1 MKSQIDLT
9 KQSIKSLEYQ
19 YYGFRELMRI
29 RGLFE
34 AAKHFY
40 EIDKSLD
47 RTYINIIDNSLT
59 MLIYLYKTTGFED
72 AFNRS
77 KINEKEILID
87 LKNVLRIYKG
97 RLHK

>member
-1 MKSQIDLT
+1 MSISVKSQIDLI

-19 YYGFRELMRI
+19 HYGFKELIKI

-59 MLIYLYKTTGFED
+59 MLIYLHRTTGFED

-77 KINEKEILID
+77 EINEKDI
-87 LKNVLRIYKG
+87 
-97 RLHK
+97 